1 VPATRA
7 VPDAVLLLQLA
18 VYAACLFFI
27 ANGAANAAEGRGS
40 ALDQGV
46 ESRKGGEMWKDLFY
60 INAFTQVR
68 ANAAAVLT
76 MRPRG

>member
-1 VPATRA
+1 M
-7 VPDAVLLLQLA
+7 LLLQLA

-27 ANGAANAAEGRGS
+27 TNGAANAAEGRGS
-40 ALDQGV
+40 ALDQGA

-68 ANAAAVLT
+68 ANAAAVLS
-76 MRPRG
+76 MQPRG